1 MSRRLHPAVA
11 GAQPFQLA
19 ERDPDAPLFA
29 SPEGRERLE
38 AILSRYPTKRAALLP
53 LLGYAQELHGW
64 ISRADME
71 EIAGALELTPAYVWS
86 VASFYTMYN
95 KHPAGRYMIQVCT
108 NIACHV
114 NGAPR
119 VLQAFLEQTGTQE
132 GETTEDGRFTLETS
146 TAVLFYTAN
155 DDFFGGNTLEQDPVS
170 STQAH
175 VICSFSR
182 GIWAALHGTY
192 DYGGRQTVDGVRDD
206 EVLGNSRLGATL
218 SLPVDRANSIK
229 FYASTGTATRAGT
242 DYDLFGIGWQHRW

>member
-19 ERDPDAPLFA
+19 ERDPEAPLFDSA
-29 SPEGRERLE
+29 EGRERLE

-64 ISRADME
+64 ISTADME

-95 KHPAGRYMIQVCT
+95 KHPAGRYMVQVCT

-119 VLQAFLEQTGTQE
+119 VLQAFLEQTGTKE
-132 GETTEDGRFTLETS
+132 GETTEDGRFTVLEAECLGACGFA
-146 TAVLFYTAN
+146 TAVQIN
-155 DDFFGGNTLEQDPVS
+155 DAYYENVTPEKVEGILASLGVS
-170 STQAH
+170 E
-175 VICSFSR
+175 
-182 GIWAALHGTY
+182 G
-192 DYGGRQTVDGVRDD
+192 D
-206 EVLGNSRLGATL
+206 
-218 SLPVDRANSIK
+218 
-229 FYASTGTATRAGT
+229 
-242 DYDLFGIGWQHRW
+242 